1 MATLRG
7 NPTALR
13 LLRTGGGRGA
23 QMPACDFVERDGHQ
37 GVKIA
42 GYGGRDCELLFA
54 AAGPASGRVEVK
66 QGARVLV
73 SRAFAT
79 EVREEFEPIEKLA
92 EP

>member
-1 MATLRG
+1 
-7 NPTALR
+7 
-13 LLRTGGGRGA
+13 
-23 QMPACDFVERDGHQ
+23 
-37 GVKIA
+37 
-42 GYGGRDCELLFA
+42 
-54 AAGPASGRVEVK
+54 VK